1 MRALVV
7 CIGLLAAA
15 TASFWLTPPY
25 SVSRALSEQM
35 QRGPGTT
42 VDFAEI
48 APFAWERVYL
58 FGPYTSHEH
67 IQETLGFDWPAVR
80 RTTVQG
86 GKSVNLVVFVRD
98 GAVVHWFEHSRREG
112 LEGLVDPRGYAREEA
127 RFPVCGQDQRL
138 ALDRPKSQ

>member
-1 MRALVV
+1 MRARVV
-7 CIGLLAAA
+7 CTGLIIAA
-15 TASFWLTPPY
+15 TGSFWFTPPY
-25 SVSRALSEQM
+25 SVSRALSERM
-35 QRGPGTT
+35 RRGPGTT

-48 APFAWERVYL
+48 APFPWERVYV
-58 FGPYTSHEH
+58 FGPYTSHER
-67 IQETLGFDWPAVR
+67 IQETLGFDWPGVR

-98 GAVVHWFEHSRREG
+98 GTVVHWFEHPRREG

-138 ALDRPKSQ
+138 ALDRPKSR